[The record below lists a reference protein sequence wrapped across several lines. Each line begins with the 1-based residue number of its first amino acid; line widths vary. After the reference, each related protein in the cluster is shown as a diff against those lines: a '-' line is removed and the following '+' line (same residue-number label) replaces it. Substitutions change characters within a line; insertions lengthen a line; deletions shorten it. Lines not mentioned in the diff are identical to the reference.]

1 MKKIIALALALTMLA
16 VIVTGCTKIKVSESD
31 PNGNGAVID
40 VYMGTKTINLDPA
53 TAYTD
58 ENSVKILSLIFEGL
72 FKLDKSGNVSKAL
85 ATRYEFGTDR
95 EGNKM
100 LSIWIGDTYWSDGS
114 LVQAN
119 DIVYAWKRILDPD
132 FASGAAPL
140 LYAIKGAKDAKE
152 GYIGIDDIGLYA
164 SSATKL
170 VVIFEEG
177 ADTDQFI
184 YNLASPALVPLR
196 ENKVDPYKNTWSYS
210 SQDLATNGPFRVKKF
225 TGVSSDGQVNTTDS
239 VILERSSYYYLKQ
252 DIHTEDKDKY
262 VYPYRII
269 LHYEEPLDFDVV
281 ATTSKAEKDIVTM
294 FADKELFYV
303 SNLTSETTYNFKK
316 SQLKYDKLASTY
328 TYVFNYDNPL
338 FQNAAVR
345 QAFSIALDRA
355 AAAALVGTGHEAA
368 TGLIP
373 SMIFDTAK
381 GSKFR
386 SHAGKVISTSADL
399 DTARDLIRQ
408 AGINDP
414 SLYDLE
420 LVYRKDE
427 ANDSYASVSYSKEK
441 ALAYYAEEAW
451 ESLGFTVTRREY
463 NAKQYEDALKAN
475 EYDIIGMD
483 LQMLS
488 PFAIYDLAPFAT
500 QYSGTVDSS
509 NFDEEGGYENVKGIY
524 GYSSSEFDALM
535 DEAFAATKKKE
546 KAKLLYAAEKLLIDD
561 AAVVPVLFNC
571 DCYVVSGEL
580 SGFSTNYYGAKIF
593 TKVVLK
599 NYDRYLLAP
608 VSTKKKDD
616 VI

>member
-16 VIVTGCTKIKVSESD
+16 VIISGCTKIKVSEND
-31 PNGNGAVID
+31 PKGNGAIID

-72 FKLDKSGNVSKAL
+72 FKLDKNGTVSKAL
-85 ATRYEFGTDR
+85 ATRYEFGEDR
-95 EGNKM
+95 EGNKKM
-100 LSIWIGDTYWSDGS
+100 TIWIGDTYWSDGS

-119 DIVYAWKRILDPD
+119 DIVYAWKRILDPE
-132 FASGAAPL
+132 FSSAAATM
-140 LYAIKGAKDAKE
+140 LYAIKGAKQAKE
-152 GYIGIDDIGLYA
+152 GYIGIDDIGLY
-164 SSATKL
+164 SLGTTKL
-170 VVIFEEG
+170 EIVFEEC
-177 ADTDQFI
+177 ADVDQFM
-184 YNLASPALVPLR
+184 YNMASPALVPLR

-210 SQDLATNGPFRVKKF
+210 SQDLSTNGPFKVKKF

-239 VILERSSYYYLKQ
+239 MILERSQFYYLKQ

-269 LHYEEPLDFDVV
+269 VHFAEPLDLDVV
-281 ATTSKAEKDIVTM
+281 ASSSETDIVTM
-294 FADKELFYV
+294 FAEKEIFYI

-328 TYVFNYDNPL
+328 SYVFNYDNPL
-338 FQNAAVR
+338 FENAAVR

-355 AAAALVGTGHEAA
+355 YAAELVATGHEAA

-386 SHAGKVISTSADL
+386 SHAGKIISTSGDIDEAKAIL
-399 DTARDLIRQ
+399 AQ
-408 AGINDP
+408 AGINP
-414 SLYDLE
+414 SSYDDIE

-427 ANDSYASVSYSKEK
+427 ANDSYGSISYSKEK

-451 ESLGFTVTRREY
+451 ESLGFKVTRREY
-463 NAKQYEDALKAN
+463 NAKQYEDALKSK
-475 EYDIIGMD
+475 EYDVIGMD
-483 LQMLS
+483 IQMLS
-488 PFAIYDLAPFAT
+488 PFAIYDLAMFAT
-500 QYSGTVDSS
+500 QYSGSVDTTS
-509 NFDEEGGYENVKGIY
+509 FDDDGGYLNVPGVY
-524 GYSSSEFDALM
+524 GYSSAEYDALI
-535 DEAFAATKKKE
+535 DQAFAATKKKE
-546 KAKLLYAAEKLLIDD
+546 KAKLLYAAEQLLIDD

-571 DCYVVSGEL
+571 DCYVVSSEL
-580 SGFSTNYYGAKIF
+580 SGFSTNYFGAKLF

-599 NYDRYLLAP
+599 NYDRYLMAP

>member
-303 SNLTSETTYNFKK
+303 SNLTLETTYNFKK
-316 SQLKYDKLASTY
+316 SQIKYDKLASTY
-328 TYVFNYDNPL
+328 SYVFNYDNPL
-338 FQNAAVR
+338 FANAAVR
-345 QAFSIALDRA
+345 QALSIALDRA
-355 AAAALVGTGHEAA
+355 YAASDLVGTGHEAA

-386 SHAGKVISTSADL
+386 SHAGKVISSAADL
-399 DTARDLIRQ
+399 DAAKELI
-408 AGINDP
+408 AKSGINP
-414 SLYDLE
+414 ATYDIE
-420 LVYRKDE
+420 LIYRKDE
-427 ANDSYASVSYSKEK
+427 ANDSYGSISYSKEK
-441 ALAYYAEEAW
+441 ALAVYAEEVW

-463 NAKQYEDALKAN
+463 NAKQYEDALKSKS
-475 EYDIIGMD
+475 YDIIGLD

-488 PFAIYDLAPFAT
+488 PFAIYDLAQFAT
-500 QYSGTVDSS
+500 QYSGSVDTSAF
-509 NFDEEGGYENVKGIY
+509 NEDGGYKNVPGIY
-524 GYSSSEFDALM
+524 GYSSEEYDALI
-535 DEAFAATKKKE
+535 DEAFSATKKKE
-546 KAKLLYAAEKLLIDD
+546 KAQLLYAAERILVDD
-561 AAVVPVLFNC
+561 AAVIPVLFNS
-571 DCYVVSGEL
+571 DCYVVSSEL
-580 SGFSTNYYGAKIF
+580 SGLTTNYFGAKMF
-593 TKVVLK
+593 TKAVLK

-608 VSTKKKDD
+608 IPSKKDED